1 MFDGGKRRA
10 QTDAARAAYDEQAAD
25 YRQTVLTA
33 FQEVEDS
40 LAGLGHLQHEAT
52 SEAAAVDAAATELD
66 QARDRYSAGITTYLE
81 VVIAENAL
89 LSSQLAAADI
99 QARRLNAGVLL
110 AKALGGGWDG
120 QQLLSGR

>member
-1 MFDGGKRRA
+1 M
-10 QTDAARAAYDEQAAD
+10 
-25 YRQTVLTA
+25 
-33 FQEVEDS
+33 
-40 LAGLGHLQHEAT
+40 
-52 SEAAAVDAAATELD
+52 ELD

-110 AKALGGGWDG
+110 AKALGGGWDR
-120 QQLLSGR
+120 QQLTSGR